1 MKKIL
6 VTGGSGFIGSYV
18 VKSLLKKGFNVNSLV
33 RKVGDSENKINL
45 FYGNILDKDSVIEA
59 VGHSDGVIHLAG
71 VLGTSETMKRIENS
85 VEVNVIGSLNLF
97 NACHLHKKRAVYIS
111 VQNYWM
117 NNPYAISKYTA
128 ERFAL
133 MYNKESGTKIAI
145 LRACNVYGPGQK
157 MSPVKKII
165 PNFTIS
171 ALTGEDITIY
181 GSGNQVVDMIYVE
194 DIAEILVRA
203 IVLDHGI
210 YNMIFEA
217 GYGKGIKAIDIANI
231 IIKKTGSSSKIK
243 KIEMRPGEDPENRV
257 VSDINTLKPLK
268 IDQNS
273 LIPLEKGLDITI
285 EWYKKHMDDILRL

>member
-6 VTGGSGFIGSYV
+6 VTGGSGFVGSYV
-18 VKSLLKKGFNVNSLV
+18 IKNLLKKGYNVNSFV
-33 RKVGDSENKINL
+33 RKIKDSGNKVNL
-45 FYGNILDKDSVIEA
+45 FYGNILDKDAVIEA
-59 VGHSDGVIHLAG
+59 VGLSDGVIHLAG
-71 VLGTSETMKRIENS
+71 VLDTLETMEKIIS
-85 VEVNVIGSLNLF
+85 PVEVNIIGSLNVF
-97 NACHLHKKRAVYIS
+97 NACHIQKKCAVYIS

-133 MYNKESGTKIAI
+133 MYNKEKGTEIAI
-145 LRACNVYGPGQK
+145 MRACNIYGSGQK
-157 MSPVKKII
+157 MSPVRKVI
-165 PNFTIS
+165 PNFIVS
-171 ALTGEDITIY
+171 ALMGEDITIY

-217 GYGKGIKAIDIANI
+217 GYGKGIKVIDIANI

-243 KIEMRPGEDPENRV
+243 KVEMRPGEDPESRV